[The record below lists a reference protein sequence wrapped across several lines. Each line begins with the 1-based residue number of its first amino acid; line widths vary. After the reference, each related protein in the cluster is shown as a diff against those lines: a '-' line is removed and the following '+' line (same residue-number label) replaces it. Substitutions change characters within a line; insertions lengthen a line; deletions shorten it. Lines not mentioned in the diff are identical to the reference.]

1 MEYWCVAIRNASKD
15 SNNLNTHI
23 SSLQRSYIREYS
35 LFHFCS
41 APALNRPHV
50 SKPFLLTRKAMK
62 NIQSRAHRRDGTADG
77 GETLRAYAVWLS
89 IVPCIQPVTCR
100 GHASGDVHTHTCD
113 RHRNETFAQMVCL
126 NIREGE

>member
-41 APALNRPHV
+41 VPALNRPHV

-62 NIQSRAHRRDGTADG
+62 NIQSRAHRRDGTDDG
-77 GETLRAYAVWLS
+77 GETLRAYACYLS
-89 IVPCIQPVTCR
+89 VSQFVTSK
-100 GHASGDVHTHTCD
+100 GHASDDVHTHTCD
-113 RHRNETFAQMVCL
+113 SHRNETFAQ
-126 NIREGE
+126 IA